1 MLNTK
6 NRHKHRYA
14 NACAKWGLHGMQEV
28 IGSTPIFSTK
38 SRSTERLFYFMSYY
52 VYILYSTKKDKFY
65 IGQTENVE
73 RRLTKNIVR
82 KNLGTDDWAIKY
94 TEAFESR
101 ALAVNREREIK
112 NKKSRKFIE
121 QLISSAA

>member
-1 MLNTK
+1 
-6 NRHKHRYA
+6 
-14 NACAKWGLHGMQEV
+14 
-28 IGSTPIFSTK
+28 
-38 SRSTERLFYFMSYY
+38 MSYY

-73 RRLTKNIVR
+73 RRLTKYIVR

-121 QLISSAA
+121 QLISPASARLWRVLP